1 MKQKMQ
7 EKNLYEYAIIR
18 LLPNV
23 EREEFLN
30 VGLILF
36 CKHKKFIKVAFEVD
50 ENRFKAF
57 ATIDVDFIKRNLLA
71 FQQIANADKDAGLV
85 ATFDL
90 PSRFRW
96 LTAMR
101 SSMIQTSRP
110 HPGMCADLEKTFDR
124 IYAQLVSQM
133 EE

>member
-1 MKQKMQ
+1 MQ
-7 EKNLYEYAIIR
+7 ERNLYEYAIIR

-36 CKHKKFIKVAFEVD
+36 CKHKKFIKVVFEVD
-50 ENRFKAF
+50 ENRLKAF
-57 ATIDVDFIKRNLLA
+57 AEVDVDFIKANLFA
-71 FQQIANADKDAGLV
+71 FQNIANADKNAGLV

-110 HPGMCADLEKTFDR
+110 HPGICENLEDTFNR
-124 IYAQLVSQM
+124 IYQQNVAQSI
-133 EE
+133 E

>member
-1 MKQKMQ
+1 MQ
-7 EKNLYEYAIIR
+7 ERNLYEYAIIR

-50 ENRFKAF
+50 ENRLKAF
-57 ATIDVDFIKRNLLA
+57 AELDVDFIKANLFA
-71 FQQIANADKDAGLV
+71 FQNIANADKNAGLV

-110 HPGMCADLEKTFDR
+110 HPGICENLEDTFNR
-124 IYAQLVSQM
+124 IYQQNVAQSI
-133 EE
+133 E

>member
-1 MKQKMQ
+1 MQ
-7 EKNLYEYAIIR
+7 EKNLFEYAIIR

-36 CKHKKFIKVAFEVD
+36 CKHRKFIKVAFEVD
-50 ENRFKAF
+50 ENRLKAF
-57 ATIDVDFIKRNLLA
+57 ADVDIEFVKKNLLA
-71 FQQIANADKDAGLV
+71 FQNIANADKNAGLI

-110 HPGMCADLEKTFDR
+110 HPGICDDLEGIFNR
-124 IYAQLVSQM
+124 IYSQNVSQVQNQ
-133 EE
+133 

>member
-1 MKQKMQ
+1 MQ
-7 EKNLYEYAIIR
+7 ERNLYEYAIIR

-50 ENRFKAF
+50 ENRLKAF
-57 ATIDVDFIKRNLLA
+57 ASIDTDFVQNNLVA
-71 FQQIANADKDAGLV
+71 FQQIANGEKNAGLV

-110 HPGMCADLEKTFDR
+110 HPGICEDLDETFLR
-124 IYAQLVSQM
+124 IYGQNVAQALD
-133 EE
+133 

>member
-1 MKQKMQ
+1 MQ
-7 EKNLYEYAIIR
+7 ERNLYEYAIIR
-18 LLPNV
+18 LLPCV

-36 CKHKKFIKVAFEVD
+36 CKNKKFIKVAFEVD
-50 ENRFKAF
+50 ENRLKAF
-57 ATIDVDFIKRNLLA
+57 AAVDVDFIKANLFA
-71 FQQIANADKDAGLV
+71 FQNIANADKNAGLV

-110 HPGMCADLEKTFDR
+110 HPGICENLEETFDR
-124 IYAQLVSQM
+124 IYSQNVSQIIQ
-133 EE
+133 

>member
-1 MKQKMQ
+1 MQ

-18 LLPNV
+18 LLPSV

-36 CKHKKFIKVAFEVD
+36 SKHKKFIKVAFEVD
-50 ENRFKAF
+50 ENRLKYF
-57 ATIDVDFIKRNLLA
+57 APQLEIEFIKRNLLA
-71 FQQIANADKDAGLV
+71 FQQIAEAEKNAGLI

-110 HPGMCADLEKTFDR
+110 HPGICEDLEETFNR
-124 IYAQLVSQM
+124 IYQQNVALNL
-133 EE
+133 

>member
-1 MKQKMQ
+1 ML

-18 LLPNV
+18 LLPSV

-50 ENRFKAF
+50 ENRLKYF
-57 ATIDVDFIKRNLLA
+57 APQLDIEFIKRNLLA
-71 FQQIANADKDAGLV
+71 FQQIADADKNAGLI

-110 HPGMCADLEKTFDR
+110 HPGICENLEETFNR
-124 IYAQLVSQM
+124 IYQQNVLVNL
-133 EE
+133 

>member
-1 MKQKMQ
+1 MQ
-7 EKNLYEYAIIR
+7 ERNLYEYAIIR

-50 ENRFKAF
+50 ENRLKAF
-57 ATIDVDFIKRNLLA
+57 ATVDVEFIKRNLTA
-71 FQQIANADKDAGLV
+71 FQNIADASMNAGLV

-110 HPGMCADLEKTFDR
+110 HPGICENLEETFNR
-124 IYAQLVSQM
+124 IYSQNVAQVKEQ
-133 EE
+133 

>member
-1 MKQKMQ
+1 MQ
-7 EKNLYEYAIIR
+7 ERNLYEYAIIR

-36 CKHKKFIKVAFEVD
+36 CKHRKFIKVAFEVD
-50 ENRFKAF
+50 ENRLKAF
-57 ATIDVDFIKRNLLA
+57 AEVDIEFIHKNLLA
-71 FQQIANADKDAGLV
+71 FQNIAHANKDAGLV

-110 HPGMCADLEKTFDR
+110 HPGICENLEQTFNR
-124 IYAQLVSQM
+124 IYSQNVACAK
-133 EE
+133 EY

>member
-1 MKQKMQ
+1 MQ
-7 EKNLYEYAIIR
+7 ERNLYEYAIIR

-36 CKHKKFIKVAFEVD
+36 CKHKKFIKVVFEVD
-50 ENRFKAF
+50 ENRLKAF
-57 ATIDVDFIKRNLLA
+57 AEVDVDFIKANLSA
-71 FQQIANADKDAGLV
+71 FQNIANADKNAGLV

-110 HPGMCADLEKTFDR
+110 HPGICENLEDTFNR
-124 IYAQLVSQM
+124 IYQQNVAQSI
-133 EE
+133 E

>member
-1 MKQKMQ
+1 MQ

-18 LLPNV
+18 LLPSV

-36 CKHKKFIKVAFEVD
+36 CKHKKFIKVAFQID
-50 ENRFKAF
+50 ENRLKAF
-57 ATIDVDFIKRNLLA
+57 APQLDIEFIKRNLLA
-71 FQQIANADKDAGLV
+71 FQQIAAADNNAGLI

-110 HPGMCADLEKTFDR
+110 HPGICENLDETFNR
-124 IYAQLVSQM
+124 IYQQNVAVNL
-133 EE
+133 

>member
-1 MKQKMQ
+1 MQ
-7 EKNLYEYAIIR
+7 ERNLYEYAIIR

-36 CKHKKFIKVAFEVD
+36 CKHKKFIKVAFEID
-50 ENRFKAF
+50 ENRLKAF
-57 ATIDVDFIKRNLLA
+57 ATIDVEFINQNLLA
-71 FQQIANADKDAGLV
+71 FQNIAIAHKNAGLV

-110 HPGMCADLEKTFDR
+110 HPGICENLEETFNR
-124 IYAQLVSQM
+124 IYSQNVAQVK
-133 EE
+133 E

>member
-1 MKQKMQ
+1 MQ
-7 EKNLYEYAIIR
+7 ERNLYEYAVIR

-50 ENRFKAF
+50 ENRLKAF
-57 ATIDVDFIKRNLLA
+57 ATVDVEFIKRNLTA
-71 FQQIANADKDAGLV
+71 FQNIADASMNAGLV

-110 HPGMCADLEKTFDR
+110 HPGICENLEETFNR
-124 IYAQLVSQM
+124 IYSQNVAQVKEQ
-133 EE
+133 

>member
-1 MKQKMQ
+1 MQ
-7 EKNLYEYAIIR
+7 ERNLYEYAIIR
-18 LLPNV
+18 LLPSV

-36 CKHKKFIKVAFEVD
+36 CKHKKFIKVAFEV
-50 ENRFKAF
+50 NQGRLAAF
-57 ATIDVDFIKRNLLA
+57 APQLDLEFINKNLVA
-71 FQQIANADKDAGLV
+71 FQQIANADKNAGLV

-110 HPGMCADLEKTFDR
+110 HPGICDDLEETFNR
-124 IYAQLVSQM
+124 IYRENVAQIC
-133 EE
+133 E

>member
-1 MKQKMQ
+1 MQ
-7 EKNLYEYAIIR
+7 ERNLYEYAIIR

-50 ENRFKAF
+50 ENRLKAF
-57 ATIDVDFIKRNLLA
+57 AEVDVDFIKANLFA
-71 FQQIANADKDAGLV
+71 FQNIANADKNAGLV

-110 HPGMCADLEKTFDR
+110 HPGICENLEDTFNR
-124 IYAQLVSQM
+124 IYQQNVAQSI
-133 EE
+133 E

>member
-1 MKQKMQ
+1 MQ

-50 ENRFKAF
+50 ENRLKAF
-57 ATIDVDFIKRNLLA
+57 ASINIEFVNQNLLA
-71 FQQIANADKDAGLV
+71 FQNIANADKKAGLV

-110 HPGMCADLEKTFDR
+110 HPGICENLEETFNR
-124 IYAQLVSQM
+124 IYSQNVAQVK
-133 EE
+133 E

>member
-1 MKQKMQ
+1 MQ

-18 LLPNV
+18 LLPSV

-50 ENRFKAF
+50 ENRLKYF
-57 ATIDVDFIKRNLLA
+57 APQLDIEFIKRNLLA
-71 FQQIANADKDAGLV
+71 FQQIADADKNAGLI

-110 HPGMCADLEKTFDR
+110 HPGICENLEETFNR
-124 IYAQLVSQM
+124 IYQQNVLVNL
-133 EE
+133 

>member
-7 EKNLYEYAIIR
+7 ERNLYEYAIIR

-50 ENRFKAF
+50 ENRLKAF
-57 ATIDVDFIKRNLLA
+57 ASTDIEFIKRNLLA
-71 FQQIANADKDAGLV
+71 FQNIANADKNARLV

-110 HPGMCADLEKTFDR
+110 HPGICENLEETFNR
-124 IYAQLVSQM
+124 IYSQNVAQVK
-133 EE
+133 E

>member
-1 MKQKMQ
+1 MQ
-7 EKNLYEYAIIR
+7 EKSLYEYAIIR

-50 ENRFKAF
+50 ESRLKAF
-57 ATIDVDFIKRNLLA
+57 AEVDVDFIKRNLLA
-71 FQQIANADKDAGLV
+71 FQQIANANKNSGLV

-110 HPGMCADLEKTFDR
+110 HPGICSDLEETFNR
-124 IYAQLVSQM
+124 IYSQNVAQII
-133 EE
+133 E

>member
-1 MKQKMQ
+1 MQ

-18 LLPNV
+18 LLPCV

-50 ENRFKAF
+50 ENRLKAF
-57 ATIDVDFIKRNLLA
+57 MPQLDIEFINNNLLA
-71 FQQIANADKDAGLV
+71 FQQIANADKNAGLI

-110 HPGMCADLEKTFDR
+110 HPGICDNLEETFNR
-124 IYAQLVSQM
+124 MYQQNVVVNL
-133 EE
+133 

>member
-1 MKQKMQ
+1 MQ
-7 EKNLYEYAIIR
+7 ERNLYEYAIIR
-18 LLPNV
+18 LLPSV

-36 CKHKKFIKVAFEVD
+36 CKHKKYIKVAFEVD
-50 ENRFKAF
+50 ENRLKAF
-57 ATIDVDFIKRNLLA
+57 KPQLDIEFIQRNLLA

-110 HPGMCADLEKTFDR
+110 HSGICADLESTFSR
-124 IYAQLVSQM
+124 IYQQNVAQIL
-133 EE
+133 E

>member
-1 MKQKMQ
+1 ML

-18 LLPNV
+18 LLPSV

-50 ENRFKAF
+50 ENRLKYF
-57 ATIDVDFIKRNLLA
+57 APQLDIEFIKRNLLA
-71 FQQIANADKDAGLV
+71 FQQIADAAKNAGLI

-110 HPGMCADLEKTFDR
+110 HPGICENLEETFNR
-124 IYAQLVSQM
+124 IYQQNVLVNL
-133 EE
+133 